1 MISIASQKLL
11 CRAVFSVLVAVA
23 ALTTLGCTRPA
34 ASSPADGPIQI
45 LCTTGMVAD
54 VVKAVGGPRVEVTT
68 LMGPGVDPHLYK
80 ASTGDILQLDRAQLV
95 FYSGIHLE
103 GKLTQVLEKLAARK
117 PTVAVA
123 SALPADRLLH
133 AEEGAHDPHVWF
145 DVALWSKTAPLVAQT
160 LAKFDPAHAGDYEA
174 RAERYVE
181 QLEQLDAWSR
191 QQIATIPPEQRVLV
205 TAHDAF
211 GYFGRAYDLEV
222 RSVQGLS
229 TESEAGVRRINE
241 LVDFIVS
248 RGVKAVFIE
257 TTLNERNV
265 LALVEGC
272 APRKQQVKIGG
283 ELFSDAMGAAGTPEG
298 TYEGMVR
305 HNVNTIVQ
313 ALR

>member
-1 MISIASQKLL
+1 MISTASQNLP
-11 CRAVFSVLVAVA
+11 RRSVFAVFVATAALAVA
-23 ALTTLGCTRPA
+23 GCARPA
-34 ASSPADGPIQI
+34 ATSPADGPIQV
-45 LCTTGMVAD
+45 LCTTAMVAD

-145 DVALWSKTAPLVAQT
+145 DVALWSRTAPLVAQT
-160 LAKFDPAHAGDYEA
+160 LAKFDPAHAADYEA
-174 RAERYVE
+174 RATRYVE

-191 QQIATIPPEQRVLV
+191 QQIATIPPERRVLV

-272 APRKQQVKIGG
+272 AARGQQVKIGG

>member
-1 MISIASQKLL
+1 
-11 CRAVFSVLVAVA
+11 
-23 ALTTLGCTRPA
+23 
-34 ASSPADGPIQI
+34 
-45 LCTTGMVAD
+45 MVAD

-123 SALPADRLLH
+123 SAIPTDRLLH

-145 DVALWSKTAPLVAQT
+145 DAALWSKTAPLVAQT
-160 LAKFDPAHAGDYEA
+160 LAEYDPAHAADYEA
-174 RAERYVE
+174 RAKQYVE
-181 QLEQLDAWSR
+181 RLEQLDAWCKEHV
-191 QQIATIPPEQRVLV
+191 ATIPPERRVLV

-211 GYFGRAYDLEV
+211 GYFGHAYDLEV

-272 APRKQQVKIGG
+272 AARGQQVKIGG

-305 HNVNTIVQ
+305 HNVHTIVQ